1 MLESVLILVLIVLA
15 SEFFF
20 ACDCLKVHAEEHR
33 FLMGSDG
40 AGGSDALANDS
51 SSSDFSG
58 HTFVDIFGDTDQSSM
73 SFVTNRPQVCGL
85 LLLSDSQSLYRPS
98 FFCPPPDVSQNSR
111 RAGGF
116 FCLEV
121 RNEAARCARLKQA
134 RLLGSR
140 NGAGREHR
148 DCL

>member
-1 MLESVLILVLIVLA
+1 MLESVLILVLIVIA

-20 ACDCLKVHAEEHR
+20 TCDCLKVHAEEHR

-40 AGGSDALANDS
+40 AGGRDALANDS

-73 SFVTNRPQVCGL
+73 SFVTNRPQVCAP
-85 LLLSDSQSLYRPS
+85 LLLSDSLLCPS
-98 FFCPPPDVSQNSR
+98 FLCPPPDVSQNSR

-116 FCLEV
+116 FC
-121 RNEAARCARLKQA
+121 RKAGNEAARCARLKRA
-134 RLLGSR
+134 AWFSK
-140 NGAGREHR
+140 
-148 DCL
+148 

>member
-1 MLESVLILVLIVLA
+1 MLIVLA

-85 LLLSDSQSLYRPS
+85 FCFPTHSHCIVHLFFAHLLTFPKILAAQVDSSALKSGTKRH
-98 FFCPPPDVSQNSR
+98 DA
-111 RAGGF
+111 RA
-116 FCLEV
+116 
-121 RNEAARCARLKQA
+121 
-134 RLLGSR
+134 
-140 NGAGREHR
+140 
-148 DCL
+148 